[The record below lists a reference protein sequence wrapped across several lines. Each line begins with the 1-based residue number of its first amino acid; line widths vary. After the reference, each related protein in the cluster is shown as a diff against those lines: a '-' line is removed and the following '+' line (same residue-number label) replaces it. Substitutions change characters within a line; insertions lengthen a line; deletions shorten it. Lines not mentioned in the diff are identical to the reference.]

1 MTDRPTS
8 LAVGGDRLVPT
19 PDPIAR
25 DYLLLALRLD
35 QRIPGMVDGYF
46 GPADLKAQ
54 VDMEQL
60 RRPADLAADAA
71 ALLERLDAEVPEPDR
86 RAWLRAQ
93 LVALET
99 HARALAGETLPYE
112 ETVARSFDARPQRRD
127 EGVFAEAAAELE
139 QLVPGQGDLRDRL
152 AAWDDRLTIAP
163 DRLPAVVDW
172 LVERFRT
179 RAASRFGLPTGE
191 SLRVSLVTGQPWSG
205 YNWYDGGLRSRV
217 DLNLDLPIRAPE
229 LVGVIAHE
237 TYSGHHLEHAWKEAE
252 LVEARGHLEAS
263 VLLLNTPE
271 CFVSEGIAEVGRR
284 FVAPVAEEADL
295 LAELFDRAG
304 LALAVDSSAARDAAA
319 RAAAIRGPR
328 SRLAAAAVDAAL
340 LRHADGLDHHEVR
353 AWLERVALLTPA
365 RAEQRLKFIEHPLW
379 RLHVFVYTEGAALL
393 ERWLDSAESTDDAAQ
408 AARFGRLLVEPL
420 TPSAIAAEV
429 ARSSISAGRP

>member
-1 MTDRPTS
+1 MTEPAAPTS
-8 LAVGGDRLVPT
+8 RLTTLAVGGDRLVPM

-71 ALLERLDAEVPEPDR
+71 ALLQRLDAEVPEPDR

-93 LVALET
+93 MVALET
-99 HARALAGETLPYE
+99 HAQALAGDARSYE
-112 ETVARSFDARPQRRD
+112 ETVARSFDARPLRRD

-139 QLVPGQGDLRDRL
+139 HLVPGRGDLRDRL

-172 LVERFRT
+172 LVERFRA
-179 RAASRFGLPTGE
+179 RAAPLFGLPAGE
-191 SLRVSLVTGQPWSG
+191 DLRVSLVTGQPWSG
-205 YNWYDGGLRSRV
+205 YNWYDGGFRSRV

-229 LVGVIAHE
+229 LVRVIAHE
-237 TYSGHHLEHAWKEAE
+237 TYPGHHLEHAWKEVE

-263 VLLLNTPE
+263 ILLLNTPE
-271 CFVSEGIAEVGRR
+271 CFISEGLAEVGRR
-284 FVAPVAEEADL
+284 FVAPAVEDADL

-304 LALAVDSSAARDAAA
+304 LVLAADPSAARDAAE

-328 SRLAAAAVDAAL
+328 SRLAAAAVNAAL
-340 LRHADGLDHHEVR
+340 LRHADGLDHDQVR

-365 RAEQRLKFIEHPLW
+365 RAERRLEFIEHPLW
-379 RLHVFVYTEGAALL
+379 RLCVFVYTEGATLL
-393 ERWLDSAESTDDAAQ
+393 ERWLDAAGP
-408 AARFGRLLVEPL
+408 ADGVARFGRLLVEPL
-420 TPSAIAAEV
+420 TPSAIAAEM
-429 ARSSISAGRP
+429 AQ

>member
-1 MTDRPTS
+1 MTEPAAPTSRPTTP
-8 LAVGGDRLVPT
+8 AVGGDRLVPT

-60 RRPADLAADAA
+60 RRPADLALDAA
-71 ALLERLDAEVPEPDR
+71 VLLQRLDAEVPEPSR

-93 LVALET
+93 LLALET
-99 HARALAGETLPYE
+99 HAQALAGDARSYE
-112 ETVARSFDARPQRRD
+112 ETVARAFDAHPLRRD

-139 QLVPGQGDLRDRL
+139 QLVPGHGELRDRL

-163 DRLPAVVDW
+163 DRLPVVVDW

-179 RAASRFGLPTGE
+179 RAASLFGLPTGE
-191 SLRVSLVTGQPWSG
+191 DLRVSFVTGQPWSG
-205 YNWYDGGLRSRV
+205 YNWYDGGVRSRV

-229 LVGVIAHE
+229 LVGVVAHE
-237 TYSGHHLEHAWKEAE
+237 TYPGHHLEHAWKEVE

-263 VLLLNTPE
+263 ILLLNTPE
-271 CFVSEGIAEVGRR
+271 CFISEGLAEVGRR
-284 FVAPVAEEADL
+284 FVAPAAEEADL

-304 LALAVDSSAARDAAA
+304 LALAAGSSAVRNAAARDVAE

-328 SRLAAAAVDAAL
+328 SRLAAAAVNAAL
-340 LRHADGLDHHEVR
+340 LRHADGLDRDRVR

-365 RAEQRLKFIEHPLW
+365 RAEQRLEFIEHPLW
-379 RLHVFVYTEGAALL
+379 RLYVFVYTEGAALL
-393 ERWLDSAESTDDAAQ
+393 ERWLDAAGPADE
-408 AARFGRLLVEPL
+408 AARFRRLLVEPM

-429 ARSSISAGRP
+429 AQ